1 MQRLVCA
8 LNNFCCAIIS
18 TDAFDELIVR
28 FARTFCDKDIA
39 GPPQVSWR
47 FAQGSSRQQKFIAER
62 GLPID
67 QHDIESMFKVEVL
80 EAIIEQEGVN
90 IHPFNC
96 K

>member
-18 TDAFDELIVR
+18 TDTFDKLIVR

-39 GPPQVSWR
+39 RPPQVSWR
-47 FAQGSSRQQKFIAER
+47 FAQCSSRQQKVIAEG

-67 QHDIESMFKVEVL
+67 QHDIESMFKMQIL
-80 EAIIEQEGVN
+80 QAIIEQEGVD
-90 IHPFNC
+90 IHPLNC